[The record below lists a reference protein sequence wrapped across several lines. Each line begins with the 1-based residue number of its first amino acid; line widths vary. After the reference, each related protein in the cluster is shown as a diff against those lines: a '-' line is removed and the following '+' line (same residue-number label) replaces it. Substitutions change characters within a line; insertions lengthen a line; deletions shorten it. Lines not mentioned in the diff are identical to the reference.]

1 MIIQVKTAK
10 EFKDVIKEGKVLV
23 DFYADWCGPCKMQAP
38 VLEQY
43 DGGTPKAKVVKVNV
57 DLLPELAGE
66 YGVYSIPTLGLF
78 INGSLAAKNVGFLPL
93 QPLTRFIDS
102 H

>member
-1 MIIQVKTAK
+1 MLIKVQTPQQFRDA
-10 EFKDVIKEGKVLV
+10 IKEGKVLV

-43 DGGTPKAKVVKVNV
+43 DAGSPKAKIVKLNV
-57 DLLPELAGE
+57 DMLPELAGE
-66 YGVYSIPTLGLF
+66 FGVYSIPTLVLF
-78 INGSLAAKNVGFLPL
+78 VDGVIAAKNVGFLPL

>member
-1 MIIQVKTAK
+1 MIIQIKSAK
-10 EFKDVIKEGKVLV
+10 EFKEIIQQDKVLV
-23 DFYADWCGPCKMQAP
+23 DFYADWCLPCKMQAP

-43 DGGTPKAKVVKVNV
+43 DAGTPKATIAKVNV

-66 YGVYSIPTLGLF
+66 YGVYSIPTLILF
-78 INGSLAAKNVGFLPL
+78 VKGALAAKNVSFMPL